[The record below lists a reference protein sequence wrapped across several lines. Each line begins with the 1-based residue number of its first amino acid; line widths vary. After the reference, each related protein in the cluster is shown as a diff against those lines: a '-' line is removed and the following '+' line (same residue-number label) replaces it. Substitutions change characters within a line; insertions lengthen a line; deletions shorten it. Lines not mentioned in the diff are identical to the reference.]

1 MVASEEEPQELK
13 PQLAIIMPTTKKST
27 TETFERF
34 FIFFNNCYITLTFN
48 NIHVQMTALEPTIRH
63 YKVTNFSSD
72 SQTFS
77 DFL

>member
-13 PQLAIIMPTTKKST
+13 PQLAIIMPTTKKSA

>member
-13 PQLAIIMPTTKKST
+13 PQLAIIMPTTKKSA

-34 FIFFNNCYITLTFN
+34 FIFFNICYITLTFN
-48 NIHVQMTALEPTIRH
+48 NIHVQMTALEPIIRH

>member
-13 PQLAIIMPTTKKST
+13 PQLAIIMPTTKKSAK
-27 TETFERF
+27 ETFERF
-34 FIFFNNCYITLTFN
+34 FIFFNICYITLTFN
-48 NIHVQMTALEPTIRH
+48 NIHVQMTALEPIIRH